1 MILKIINPK
10 KDGKNLY
17 QNNGSCFS
25 LVQYLSKEDDK
36 LGDDRE
42 YFFNHDNDIVM
53 ASEVLSTIDS
63 YRKGL
68 EKKDTKFYSLVIAP
82 TDAELSCMKDP
93 RKELRDYTRMMM
105 EIYAENFKGI
115 TKAKNLKGKDI
126 EYFAKIEFD
135 RHYKGSDKEVIDGT
149 VEQGSVKPGNN
160 MHVHIIV
167 SRKDKSN
174 EHKISPLVNNK
185 KAFHIEGLKLKACYK
200 LDEIYLFDTSAKELE
215 AMMIKRDG
223 NDLGVKAYE
232 SYKPNVKAHE
242 DSQKKNVS
250 TEVAIASISEILF
263 QGLNSPIESESQSI
277 DEDVEKIK
285 KKKKEEKGRGFKF

>member
-1 MILKIINPK
+1 MILKVINPK

-17 QNNGSCFS
+17 QNNGTCFP
-25 LVQYLSKEDDK
+25 LVQYLSKEDEK

-105 EIYAENFKGI
+105 EIYAANFNGI
-115 TKAKNLKGKDI
+115 NQAKNLKGKDI
-126 EYFAKIEFD
+126 VYFAKIEFD
-135 RHYKGSDKEVIDGT
+135 RYYKGTDKEVLEGN

-167 SRKDKSN
+167 SRKDKSDRY
-174 EHKISPLVNNK
+174 KISPLVNNRK
-185 KAFHIEGLKLKACYK
+185 LFSIEGLKLKSCYK
-200 LDEIYLFDTSAKELE
+200 FDEIYLLNTSAKELE

-223 NDLGVKAYE
+223 NDLRVKEYE
-232 SYKPNVKAHE
+232 SYKPNHKTNDTEKA
-242 DSQKKNVS
+242 KS
-250 TEVAIASISEILF
+250 TAIAVSNISEILL
-263 QGLNSPIESESQSI
+263 QGLNSPIQSESQSI
-277 DEDVEKIK
+277 DESIEKMK
-285 KKKKEEKGRGFKF
+285 KRKEEKQRQKFKF